1 MHPPCIFCRT
11 VLSNA
16 YLAHAADLFMCCG
29 QNAVSLL
36 PQALASVLVG
46 AQDGEVCA
54 TVEGSQEERVG

>member
-1 MHPPCIFCRT
+1 
-11 VLSNA
+11 
-16 YLAHAADLFMCCG
+16 MCCG